1 MTHDIPSDLDIPTID
16 VGAIR
21 SLLAAELSLKARL
34 VHVALLLIALAV
46 AGVAGSL
53 LLTEPD
59 LPMRTQLAF
68 AGIALIGLTWAG
80 FATWVLTRRKIL
92 YARQQIVAGRMAV
105 AFCTIFVIGALA
117 AAVSLGSPRAAAGA
131 AGFGLLLLGLAVGVL
146 VRARRHHAALLHLRD
161 VLERE
166 AKTAG

>member
-34 VHVALLLIALAV
+34 AHVGLLLIALAV
-46 AGVAGSL
+46 AGGVGSL

-59 LPMRTQLAF
+59 LPMRTRLAF
-68 AGIALIGLTWAG
+68 AGITLIGLAWAG

-105 AFCTIFVIGALA
+105 AFCAVFVIGALA
-117 AAVSLGSPRAAAGA
+117 AGVSLGNPRAAAGA

-161 VLERE
+161 VLKRE
-166 AKTAG
+166 ARSAG